1 MKRNK
6 LLLLLGI
13 LVVVGFASPS
23 MAATTLKK
31 MGTHPFYTPPLTS
44 VADLQA
50 MVKKRDARIKE
61 GFAKAGAADLYPA
74 FAEQFPNAQ
83 IEKVQVQPG
92 QHIDWMLFRKW
103 GKGKVAA
110 ARDIVWGGKHPF
122 EAYAFTIEKDGAQY
136 HFIVPRVCG
145 NIALMDFVSAPPPVA
160 AAPPAPEPQPEPVAA
175 PPPVEKAMSGP
186 FAIAGYMWQ
195 SDPGHYIFGKVGYD
209 FAVTRDFHLLPSYGV
224 FGHVSGSDGE
234 SSWIVV
240 DLLAS
245 YYVASDFA
253 LGIGAGYWNGA
264 LQTRD
269 DWGRRVT
276 GDDHKIDV
284 IIAAYYDLPAW
295 GVVKP
300 SLYIE
305 ARNDTENFDDIGK
318 TGRLGG
324 GLMVHF

>member
-74 FAEQFPNAQ
+74 FAEQFPNAKIETVQ
-83 IEKVQVQPG
+83 IQPG
-92 QHIDWMLFRKW
+92 QTIQWMLFRKW

-122 EAYAFTIEKDGAQY
+122 EAYAFTIEKDGTQY
-136 HFIVPRVCG
+136 QFIVPRVCG
-145 NIALMDFVSAPPPVA
+145 NIALMSISCPAPVA
-160 AAPPAPEPQPEPVAA
+160 AAPPPAPEPQPAPVAA
-175 PPPVEKAMSGP
+175 PPPVEQVMSGP
-186 FAIAGYMWQ
+186 FATVGYMYQ
-195 SDPGHYIFGKVGYD
+195 FDPGHYIFGKIGYD
-209 FAVTRDFHLLPSYGV
+209 FAVTRDFHLLPSVGV
-224 FGHVSGSDGE
+224 FGKVSGNDGAT
-234 SSWIVV
+234 SFTV

-253 LGIGAGYWNGA
+253 LGIGVGYWSGE

-276 GDDHKIDV
+276 GDDNNIDLIV
-284 IIAAYYDLPAW
+284 AAYYDLPTTW
-295 GVVKP
+295 GPLKP

-305 ARNDTENFDDIGK
+305 GRNDMSNFDDIGK